1 MRELGGYL
9 EFEALAQNEYY
20 KDAIRLNLARNAF
33 ALFAKEKGV
42 KKVFLPY
49 FLCSS
54 VSDTCVRD
62 NIPFEFYHTDK
73 SFLPVFDKTL
83 LENEY
88 LYIVNYY
95 GQLSSEDI
103 QKFKSTYKNIIVD
116 NVQAFFTKPE
126 KDTPTIYSCRKF
138 FGVPDG
144 AYLVS
149 DVTPSAIDKDV
160 SADRVKHLFG
170 RFDGPSATDY
180 YPDFLNNEEVFD
192 SLPTMQMSAS
202 TKNILGAIDYQRVI
216 GARNDNWNILHS
228 KLKNINGLNL
238 HTPDGPYMYPFYVK
252 NGGELRPILAKE
264 KIFIPTLWPNV
275 LSSDASDAEKD
286 YSKNILP
293 LPIDQ
298 RYNDDDMARLLDVL
312 LKII

>member
-9 EFEALAQNEYY
+9 EFENLVQNEYY
-20 KDAIRLNLARNAF
+20 KDALRLNLARNAL
-33 ALFAKEKGV
+33 ALLSKAKGI
-42 KKVFLPY
+42 KKVYLPY
-49 FLCSS
+49 YLCSS
-54 VSDTCVRD
+54 VSDTCARE
-62 NIPFEFYHTDK
+62 NISFEFYHTDK

-95 GQLSSEDI
+95 GQLNSEDI
-103 QKFKSTYKNIIVD
+103 QNLKAAYKNIIVD
-116 NVQAFFTKPE
+116 NVQAFFSKAE
-126 KDTPTIYSCRKF
+126 EGTPTIYSCRKF

-144 AYLVS
+144 AYLIS
-149 DVTPSAIDKDV
+149 DITPPSLPKDM
-160 SADRVKHLFG
+160 SGDRVRHLFG
-170 RFDGPSATDY
+170 RYDGPSATDY
-180 YPDFLNNEEVFD
+180 YPDFLNNEEIFD
-192 SLPTMQMSAS
+192 SLPLMQMSAS
-202 TKNILGAIDYQRVI
+202 TKNILGAIDYQTVI
-216 GARNDNWNILHS
+216 SARNDNWNILHS

-238 HTPDGPYMYPFYVK
+238 KTPPAPYMYPFYVK

-275 LSSDASDAEKD
+275 LTSDADDTEKD
-286 YSKNILP
+286 YAKNILP

-298 RYNDDDMARLLDVL
+298 RYNPDDMTRIVEEL